1 MGERKIRAARPDDAP
16 ALLEIY
22 RPYVEQT
29 AVSFEYETPGPEEF
43 AARIKA
49 VLKKH
54 PYLILE
60 EGGRPVGY
68 AYAGVFIGR
77 AAADWAV
84 ETTVYVRRDARGS
97 GAGKALYTALENILA
112 LQGVQNLNASIAW
125 AEEEEDEYL
134 TRNSP
139 EFHSRMGYSPV
150 GRFRRCGFKFGRWYD
165 LLWME
170 KQIGP
175 HESQPPAPKTFDEVK
190 EEALRRGYLEE

>member
-1 MGERKIRAARPDDAP
+1 MGERKIRAARPADAP

-29 AVSFEYETPGPEEF
+29 AVSFEYEPPGPEEF
-43 AARIKA
+43 AGRIRA
-49 VLKKH
+49 VLEKY

-60 EGGRPVGY
+60 EEGQPMGY

-84 ETTVYVRRDARGS
+84 ETTVYVRRDARGK
-97 GAGKALYTALENILA
+97 GAGRALYTALENILA

-134 TRNSP
+134 TRSSP
-139 EFHSRMGYSPV
+139 EFHRRMGYSPV

>member
-1 MGERKIRAARPDDAP
+1 MEKRKIRAAEPADAP

-22 RPYVEQT
+22 RPYVEKT
-29 AVSFEYETPGPEEF
+29 AVSFEYKAPTPEEF
-43 AARIKA
+43 AARIQA
-49 VLKKH
+49 VLKKY

-60 EGGRPVGY
+60 EEGQTVGY

-84 ETTVYVRRDARGS
+84 ETTVYVKEDARGK
-97 GAGKALYTALENILA
+97 GAGKALYTALEKILA
-112 LQGVQNLNASIAW
+112 LQGVQNLNAAIAW
-125 AEEEEDEYL
+125 AEKEEDEYL

-170 KQIGP
+170 KHIGP
-175 HESQPPAPKTFDEVK
+175 HEDQPPAPKTFGEVR
-190 EEALRRGYLEE
+190 EEARRRGYIAE